1 MGRTTF
7 ELEVGTVW
15 QVLVWLL
22 VVHGGWSMV
31 PASLAQ
37 ELHTPRPIAGID
49 SVFMEEL
56 TWMEVRD
63 AIQAG
68 KTTVIVGTGGLE
80 QNGPYVAIGK
90 HNYVLQA
97 TTEAIARKLG
107 NALVAPIIKFVPE
120 GTIDPPSGH
129 MQYPGTISLRQE
141 TFKLLLLDVCSSLK
155 QHGFKDIILL
165 GDSGENQRG
174 MREVAMSLNKKWH
187 GTPTVV
193 HFIPEY
199 YEQDRWSFDFL
210 KTLGVHQVPDVRSA
224 ARAGM
229 HDDYHYEAIIAT
241 VDPRAIRTEQR
252 LAAGQYTI
260 NGVDM
265 RPPSKTLANGRK
277 LVEYRA
283 QLTVQAIRKAMGGR
297 RASAVVEPDKAPAPG
312 GRARRPVA
320 TPKRAP

>member
-1 MGRTTF
+1 MGRPF
-7 ELEVGTVW
+7 LALKVG
-15 QVLVWLL
+15 QVCRVLTWLL
-22 VVHGGWSMV
+22 VASCGSGIV
-31 PASLAQ
+31 PASWAQ
-37 ELHTPRPIAGID
+37 EMRAPRPIAGID

-97 TTEAIARKLG
+97 TTEAIARRLG

-120 GTIDPPSGH
+120 GNIDPPSGH

-141 TFKLLLLDVCSSLK
+141 TFKLLLTDVCSSLK

-174 MREVAMSLNKKWH
+174 MWEVAASLNKKWH
-187 GTPTVV
+187 GTQSVV

-199 YEQDRWSFDFL
+199 YEQDKWSFDFL
-210 KTLGVHQVPDVRSA
+210 KTIGVHQVPDVRSA
-224 ARAGM
+224 ARAGI

-252 LAAGQYTI
+252 LAAGKYTI

-265 RPPSKTLANGRK
+265 TPPSKTLENGRK

-283 QLTVQAIRKAMGGR
+283 RITVEAIRKAMDKQR
-297 RASAVVEPDKAPAPG
+297 TSAATAPDKTPSTG
-312 GRARRPVA
+312 GRAHGSA
-320 TPKRAP
+320 TAPKRVP

>member
-1 MGRTTF
+1 MGLTAL
-7 ELEVGTVW
+7 ELEVSKVRR
-15 QVLVWLL
+15 VLVWLL
-22 VVHGGWSMV
+22 VVSCIWSTV

-37 ELHTPRPIAGID
+37 EMHAPRPIAGID

-155 QHGFKDIILL
+155 QHGFKDILLL

-174 MREVAMSLNKKWH
+174 MREVAASLNKKWH

-199 YEQDRWSFDFL
+199 YEQDKWSFDFL

-224 ARAGM
+224 ARAGI

-252 LAAGQYTI
+252 LAAGKYTI

-265 RPPSKTLANGRK
+265 TPPSKTLENGRK

-283 QLTVQAIRKAMGGR
+283 QITVQAIRKAMDGQ
-297 RASAVVEPDKAPAPG
+297 RASAVMAPDKAPSSG
-312 GRARRPVA
+312 GRAHRSVTA
-320 TPKRAP
+320 PKRTP